1 MVDDTLRRDL
11 IKRAC
16 GGVAVITLAPKSA
29 MRQTSSPAVGVPVSS
44 ERDDT
49 QALRAALEE
58 CARTGS
64 VLTLENRAYYHSENI
79 ISRGVSIFGSGNA
92 SALVALVP
100 DKSSLIIRGS
110 GVTLRNFRKISP
122 NARARKAGS
131 NGIVFDQAQD
141 FAIRDVTI
149 DGAMGAGLVVR
160 GGNRGLIGPNV
171 VVKNT
176 RADGVHLTRGAQN
189 VQVDGVT
196 CQDTGDDTFAVVSYR
211 AQGILC
217 SNIVFSRCRS
227 IDSASRGF
235 AVVGGRAVQIRDV
248 VVERSGAAALY
259 FYGEASYDTYGV
271 QDCQATDSLLIDC
284 VNRLRGYSV
293 ITIGGRSGVDSINS
307 RLLMRGCSDLI
318 VERCTVDG
326 IGSYAN
332 HISSIGRFSRNC
344 QVRDIAV
351 KRSYGFKGTRFVDQS
366 VPS

>member
-1 MVDDTLRRDL
+1 MVDDIPRRDL

-16 GGVAVITLAPKSA
+16 SGFAVIALAPKST
-29 MRQTSSPAVGVPVSS
+29 MRQTPSPALGVPPPAG
-44 ERDDT
+44 RDDT
-49 QALRAALEE
+49 QALRAALDE
-58 CARTGS
+58 CARTGKA
-64 VLTLENRAYYHSENI
+64 LTLENRAYYHSENI
-79 ISRGVSIFGSGNA
+79 VSRGVSIFGSGNA

-100 DKSSLIIRGS
+100 DKSSLIIRGR
-110 GVTLRNFRKISP
+110 GVTLQSFQKTSP
-122 NARARKAGS
+122 HARMRKAGS
-131 NGIVFDQAQD
+131 NGIVFDQARD
-141 FAIRDVTI
+141 FAIRNVTI
-149 DGAMGAGLVVR
+149 DGAMGAGLVVH
-160 GGNRGLIGPNV
+160 GGNRGWIGPNV

-176 RADGVHLTRGAQN
+176 KADGVHLTRGAQN

-211 AQGILC
+211 AQGVLC
-217 SNIVFSRCRS
+217 SNIVFSKCRS

-271 QDCQATDSLLIDC
+271 QECQARDSLLIDC

-293 ITIGGRSGVDSINS
+293 ITIGGRSGVDSINGRS
-307 RLLMRGCSDLI
+307 LMRGCSDLI

-332 HISSIGRFSRNC
+332 HVSSIGRFARDC
-344 QVRDIAV
+344 RVRDIAV
-351 KRSYGFKGTRFVDQS
+351 KRSSGFKGTRFVDQS
-366 VPS
+366 VSS